1 MSRKIDIM
9 VVDDEKQITELLETF
24 IQCLSTNASVYSFNN
39 SEDAKCFI
47 EEKNNIDI
55 LITDYKMPKYDGI
68 QLLEIAGPDVRKIL
82 ISGYISEIAAERLQK
97 LNATFFEKPVPIKAL
112 ETIILDQENLINK
125 KVATY

>member
-1 MSRKIDIM
+1 M